1 MHEKLNRGLT
11 FSLLGNILFVL
22 FGLVCFIFNKT
33 YKVDSLLSNTLEG
46 IAYTVEVAG
55 FVFFIIGIL
64 LIIRTTR
71 MRVLMKTAL
80 SVYTVTEAV
89 MMILELNSFRLS
101 WYVPSSLLLAIVH
114 SIFSAAVCFSLLSLD
129 PYKNKFEVVT
139 IICIGVILGGMFGNL
154 LGIRI
159 YFSIIVNAVAFSVMF
174 GFIKVYLK
182 NEEIEIDCYGDR
194 ARVAEYK
201 SEFFEE

>member
-1 MHEKLNRGLT
+1 MHKKLNTGLS
-11 FSLLGNILFVL
+11 FCLAGNVLFVL
-22 FGLVCFIFNKT
+22 FGFICYIFNIT
-33 YKVDSLLSNTLEG
+33 YDAESVASRVLEAS
-46 IAYTVEVAG
+46 AYTVEFAG
-55 FVFFIIGIL
+55 FALLIVGVV

-89 MMILELNSFRLS
+89 MMILELNSYRIS
-101 WYVPSSLLLAIVH
+101 WYFPDSFLLAIVH
-114 SIFSAAVCFSLLSLD
+114 SIFSAAVCFSLLSFD
-129 PYKNKFEVVT
+129 PYKNKFEAVT
-139 IICIGVILGGMFGNL
+139 IICIGVILGGMFGNM

-174 GFIKVYLK
+174 GFIKWYVK
-182 NEEIEIDCYGDR
+182 TEEIEIDCYGDR

-201 SEFFEE
+201 SDFFE

>member
-1 MHEKLNRGLT
+1 MHEKLNKGLT
-11 FSLLGNILFVL
+11 FCLIGNILFVL
-22 FGLVCFIFNKT
+22 FGFVCYIFNMT
-33 YKVDSLLSNTLEG
+33 YDAGSLLSRTLEA
-46 IAYTVEVAG
+46 IAYIVEVAG
-55 FVFFIIGIL
+55 FVMFIMGIL

-89 MMILELNSFRLS
+89 MMVLELNSYRLP
-101 WYVPSSLLLAIVH
+101 WYYPDSLLLAIVH

-139 IICIGVILGGMFGNL
+139 IICIGVILGGMFGNM

-159 YFSIIVNAVAFSVMF
+159 YFSIIVNAVAFSIMF
-174 GFIKVYLK
+174 GFIKWFVK

-201 SEFFEE
+201 SDFFE